1 VEKAS
6 VRQLKLAKHFL
17 IILDCTPDV
26 SHREQMSV
34 ILRYV
39 QSDRE
44 KEG

>member
-6 VRQLKLAKHFL
+6 VRQLKLAKHFP
-17 IILDCTPDV
+17 IILDCTPVV
-26 SHREQMSV
+26 SHHEQMSV

-44 KEG
+44 KQG